1 MWNRKKQAATGYK
14 RNDENCYKES
24 PFGVHGSDH
33 PSHNSHFLSR
43 GYVNNRQQR
52 RREC

>member
-14 RNDENCYKES
+14 RNDKNYYKQS
-24 PFGVHGSDH
+24 PFGVNGSDH
-33 PSHNSHFLSR
+33 PSLKSHFLSR
-43 GYVNNRQQR
+43 RYVNDRQQR